1 MQIQSNQPTVT
12 KNKDTTDGAISIETP
27 MKALKKLYILFIPLG
42 GIALAFGG
50 PIAIAFGIVIGWA
63 AAYITLQAI
72 SGIKLIK
79 LNLKSYSFSHPLTDD
94 HLYKQ
99 LLTTE
104 LHPDFKLEKG
114 TWGVRFVFKNTTR
127 HTIFIDHKKQ
137 SYSIVSKLTK
147 KNLIKKRHNP
157 GVTEYSYAF
166 TAVPIIKQII
176 ETAVVKHALSN
187 EGKENTTIS

>member
-1 MQIQSNQPTVT
+1 MQIQSNQPIVT
-12 KNKDTTDGAISIETP
+12 KNMDTTDEAISIETP

-42 GIALAFGG
+42 GITFAFGG
-50 PIAIAFGIVIGWA
+50 PIAIAFGLVIGWA

-79 LNLKSYSFSHPLTDD
+79 LNLRNYTLSHPVTDEQ
-94 HLYKQ
+94 LYEQ

-187 EGKENTTIS
+187 ESKENTTIS